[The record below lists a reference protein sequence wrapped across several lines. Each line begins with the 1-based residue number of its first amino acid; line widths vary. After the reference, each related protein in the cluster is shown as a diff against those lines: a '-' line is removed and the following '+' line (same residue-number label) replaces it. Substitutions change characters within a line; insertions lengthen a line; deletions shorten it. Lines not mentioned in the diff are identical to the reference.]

1 MPLFTAV
8 TLAVASP
15 LHAQERGAAA
25 LANALAF
32 LRPEVPRVLYIAAH
46 PDDEDTRLITW
57 LQRGGYAEVA
67 YLSLSRGEG
76 GQNVIGDELGDALGV
91 LRTQELL
98 AARRIDGAD
107 QFFTRGYDFGY
118 SKSAE
123 EAFTHWPRDSLLADV
138 IKIVRAYRPH
148 VLVSTFSGT
157 PRDAHGQHQVSGIL
171 TRDAFDFGADSVRFP
186 TAEFGAPWQPLKVYR
201 LAVFSGGA
209 TVGVNVGE
217 YDPLS
222 GRSFH
227 EIASDSRSRHK
238 SQAYRA
244 NARLGVVWDSLR
256 REVSLVNAEQ
266 PADQERSLLDGIPGA
281 ADAARWI
288 ARSTDGS
295 ALLSVELQRPESA
308 IPLIVGYVPQNAAE
322 RRRYDRAAAIAAG
335 IVLEALPARPYVA
348 VGDTVTVT
356 YTLYN
361 RGGVRV
367 QLDSAA
373 AGFPEDW
380 IEPGSA
386 ATWRSVLRPTQVTR
400 PWWLEQG
407 READL
412 YAAPVSTVPEAE
424 RERAN
429 RAQAL
434 VSIEGLTIPARV
446 TAPLLHRLSEG
457 VYGDLLTPLAPAP
470 GLTVTPARDVWYA
483 RAGEPF
489 ERDVNVTVRSSFAAE
504 TRAVVRLV
512 LPEGLT
518 AEPAE
523 REVTLNAGALQQT
536 VTFRLRGRLE
546 PGIHRVGI
554 EATAGGER
562 FASAVQLVD
571 YEHISPQRLYRP
583 AQVRITAVDAVIP
596 PDLAVGYVTGMADE
610 GPHVLSEL
618 GIPVTQIAVAE
629 LPRVDLSGFSTVVV
643 GPRAYEAN
651 PDLIRL
657 NPRLFDYA
665 AAGGRLVVQF
675 GQYPMAT
682 PGVLPFPITISRPP
696 TRVTDESAAVMFTV
710 PDAPE
715 LTYPNEITQT
725 DFEGWVQERATF
737 MPREFDSRYRT
748 FLAMSDP
755 GEEPVHSAVLV
766 APLGSGTYVYATLAL
781 FRQFTEGVPGAARIF
796 VNLLAPRP
804 R

>member
-1 MPLFTAV
+1 MPLF
-8 TLAVASP
+8 AVAALSLVP
-15 LHAQERGAAA
+15 PVHGQERGAAA

-76 GQNVIGDELGDALGV
+76 GQNVIGGELGDALGV

-107 QFFTRGYDFGY
+107 QFFTRAYDFGY

-171 TRDAFDFGADSVRFP
+171 IRDAFDFGADSARFP
-186 TAEFGAPWQPLKVYR
+186 AGEFGAPWQPLKLYR
-201 LAVFSGGA
+201 LATFSGGA
-209 TVGVNVGE
+209 TIGVNVGE

-222 GRSFH
+222 GRSFM
-227 EIASDSRSRHK
+227 EIASDSRSNHK
-238 SQAYRA
+238 SQAYRG

-256 REVSLVNAEQ
+256 REVTLVNAEAS
-266 PADQERSLLDGIPGA
+266 ADQELSLLDGVPGA

-295 ALLSVELQRPESA
+295 ALLSVELQRAESA

-322 RRRYDRAAAIAAG
+322 RRRYDRAAALAAG
-335 IVLEALPARPYVA
+335 VVLEAIPARPYVA

-361 RGGVRV
+361 RGGLRV

-373 AGFPEDW
+373 AGFPEHW

-386 ATWRSVLRPTQVTR
+386 ASWRSVLRPAQVR
-400 PWWLEQG
+400 QPWWLERG
-407 READL
+407 RSADL
-412 YAAPVSTVPEAE
+412 YLTPVSIVPEAE
-424 RERAN
+424 RERAHW
-429 RAQAL
+429 AQAL

-446 TAPLLHRLSEG
+446 AAPLLHRLSEG

-470 GLTVTPARDVWYA
+470 GLTVTPARDLWYA

-504 TRAVVRLV
+504 TRAVVRVV
-512 LPEGLT
+512 LPEGLA

-523 REVTLNAGALQQT
+523 REITLGAGAMQQT
-536 VTFRLRGRLE
+536 VTFRLRGTLQ
-546 PGIHRVGI
+546 PGSHRVGI
-554 EATAGGER
+554 EATAGSER
-562 FASAVQLVD
+562 FVTAVQVVD
-571 YEHISPQRLYRP
+571 YEHIAPQRLYRP
-583 AQVRITAVDAVIP
+583 AEVRITAVDAVVP
-596 PDLAVGYVTGMADE
+596 PELAIGYVTGMADE
-610 GPHVLSEL
+610 GPHVLGEL
-618 GIPVTQIAVAE
+618 GIPVTQIAVSE
-629 LPRVDLSGFSTVVV
+629 LPRVDLSRFTTVVI

-651 PDLIRL
+651 PELVRQ
-657 NPRLFDYA
+657 NQRLFDYA

-675 GQYPMAT
+675 GQYPMAN
-682 PGVLPFPITISRPP
+682 PGILPFPITISRPP
-696 TRVTDESAAVMFTV
+696 TRVTDETAAVTFAE
-710 PDAPE
+710 PAAPE
-715 LTYPNEITQT
+715 LVFPNAITQA

-748 FLAMSDP
+748 FLAMNDP
-755 GEEPVHSAVLV
+755 GEAPVRSAVLV
-766 APLGSGTYVYATLAL
+766 APLGSGTYVYVTLAL

-796 VNLLAPRP
+796 VNLLAPPP